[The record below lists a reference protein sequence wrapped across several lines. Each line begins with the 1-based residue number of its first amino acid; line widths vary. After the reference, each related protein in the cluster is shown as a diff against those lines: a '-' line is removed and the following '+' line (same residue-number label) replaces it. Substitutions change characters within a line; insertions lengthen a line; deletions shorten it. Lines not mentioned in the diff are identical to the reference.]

1 VSVFSTLILLQC
13 FLHLPFLLTFSLL
26 FDLSSKRVYP
36 FLLNCHLAPALS
48 LYEEIGSDLP
58 HDVNSLACP
67 VNARYLSLT
76 RFTCKDEKQNLIQ
89 QILQD
94 DPSRPMSASPL
105 GNQYRIILSSIETRA
120 DGHSMQLC
128 PISGTPPGQSNIA
141 YYAAPLTTDVIR
153 RALQFFK
160 YEWREN
166 LDHVVDSIFNDC
178 ANPYDKLRGIL
189 KQQVPRK
196 STESVLQTIAYDLM
210 LKVKAKIPSAM
221 TPDEIV
227 GKDSGLIDPLHTIK
241 IRDFILDSL
250 VALDGP
256 TKESILSGEAV
267 SHELSTTNFPDDCR
281 DDIMDSMFFLYLSYL
296 KSIFPQD
303 NDLDSLKIFIQKYL
317 VPKLD
322 TWKEDHKNEK
332 LWGVGPLQKHL
343 DGKVASKLTRKFLR
357 RFINWNLA
365 KFSRI
370 VSHLFDGNHR
380 WNGLNILLAGVNPMV
395 SYRILDKEV
404 DKYFFDC
411 PHKHFRLNVDFHM
424 PHTLISSE
432 LCTKFATHSAKIQER
447 TSQAVAHGPREWYRL
462 LRNALTDVIES
473 SDIKCEGFP
482 LFQPSL
488 EKLRHPSLSEKAEQ
502 AILAFGFDIKKEE
515 NEDNQDSE
523 EFHELRDLE
532 NKLREVC
539 KREVCKDDTDLGVDA
554 EVANVYCQLWTF
566 HLLYFI
572 WKACS
577 NLEYSQS
584 IVQDSTARSQERI
597 RAFEDR
603 HEFRSMF
610 RRNVEKDASEEVL
623 CPFLLGCPNDNAYS
637 YYLHNLQLS
646 QTSSRYFRKTKLP
659 YLDVDIALMQ
669 LLVISFWSDELGNFC
684 LGRLETSNPTVRQQC
699 VGNGPRSFL
708 TERWFCL
715 LLMSVSGTVDLLVRN
730 YSPRYSVYPA
740 YDRFR
745 HSAEAVKNS
754 LDLFYRLGDD
764 PKEDEGFVT
773 FKEKINCEKNLKIL
787 METVGK
793 KILKSNELST
803 DAAPIVLADKT
814 VSLDGI
820 RLMEF
825 FNGTV
830 KEPIKNQLEF
840 LVLWHSY
847 NMKCCTD
854 KKNRWASREP
864 FLENF
869 YDSQDYKLLTNSR
882 TPPEV
887 GEQPEP
893 PKCEVKHVNDM
904 LVGRIK
910 AFIGRK
916 RLNFML
922 DTRETGK
929 RDFSCEDDESEITA
943 NDVDE
948 QVAFS
953 PVVGKKEKRKYA
965 GRKSSQGKAPK
976 KKIPKPPDDDHYVV
990 SSKVARMAVEA
1001 INAATSLVSFRPNL
1015 PNLEN
1020 LAQCI
1025 DYLKSQPRAES
1036 DSESSTEDRIE
1047 ESDESKHESGG
1058 YDNQEKIEVCEM

>member
-1 VSVFSTLILLQC
+1 
-13 FLHLPFLLTFSLL
+13 
-26 FDLSSKRVYP
+26 
-36 FLLNCHLAPALS
+36 
-48 LYEEIGSDLP
+48 
-58 HDVNSLACP
+58 
-67 VNARYLSLT
+67 
-76 RFTCKDEKQNLIQ
+76 
-89 QILQD
+89 
-94 DPSRPMSASPL
+94 MSASPL
-105 GNQYRIILSSIETRA
+105 GNQYRIILSSIETRK
-120 DGHSMQLC
+120 DGHSMKLF
-128 PISGTPPGQSNIA
+128 PISGTPLGQSKIA

-153 RALQFFK
+153 TALQFFN

-166 LDHVVDSIFNDC
+166 LDQVVNSIFKDC

-189 KQQVPRK
+189 KQQVPQK

-210 LKVKAKIPSAM
+210 LKVSAKIPSAM
-221 TPDEIV
+221 TPDEIE

-267 SHELSTTNFPDDCR
+267 SHELSTTNFPDDCHHE
-281 DDIMDSMFFLYLSYL
+281 MDSMFFLYLSYL

-303 NDLDSLKIFIQKYL
+303 NNLDSLKIFTQKYL
-317 VPKLD
+317 VPKLN
-322 TWKEDHKNEK
+322 TWQEDHKNEV

-343 DGKVASKLTRKFLR
+343 DGKVASKMTRKFLR

-395 SYRILDKEV
+395 TYRILDNEV
-404 DKYFFDC
+404 DKYFFNC
-411 PHKHFRLNVDFHM
+411 PHKHFRLNVDFHL
-424 PHTLISSE
+424 PHTIISSE

-462 LRNALTDVIES
+462 LRNALSDVINS

-482 LFQPSL
+482 LFQASY
-488 EKLRHPSLSEKAEQ
+488 EKLCTPPVSEKAEQ

-515 NEDNQDSE
+515 NEDNKESG
-523 EFHELRDLE
+523 EFNELRDLE

-539 KREVCKDDTDLGVDA
+539 KDDRDLDVDA
-554 EVANVYCQLWTF
+554 VADVYCQLWTF
-566 HLLYFI
+566 HLLNFI

-597 RAFEDR
+597 GAFEDR

-610 RRNVEKDASEEVL
+610 RRNVRKDDSEEVL
-623 CPFLLGCPNDNAYS
+623 CPFLLGCPNDNAFS
-637 YYLHNLQLS
+637 YYLHNFQLS

-659 YLDVDIALMQ
+659 FLDVDIALMQ

-684 LGRLETSNPTVRQQC
+684 NAKLETSNPSVRQQC
-699 VGNGPRSFL
+699 VGNGPHSFL

-715 LLMSVSGTVDLLVRN
+715 LLMSVSGTVDLLVRD

-740 YDRFR
+740 YQRFR
-745 HSAEAVKNS
+745 ASADAVKHS
-754 LDLFYRLGDD
+754 LDLFSRLGDD

-773 FKEKINCEKNLKIL
+773 FREQINCEKNLKIL

-803 DAAPIVLADKT
+803 DAPPIVLADKS
-814 VSLDGI
+814 VPLDHL

-854 KKNRWASREP
+854 KKNLWASREP
-864 FLENF
+864 YIENF
-869 YDSQDYKLLTNSR
+869 YNSQYSKLLTNSR
-882 TPPEV
+882 KPPEV

-893 PKCEVKHVNDM
+893 LTCNIKHVNDM

-916 RLNFML
+916 SLNFMF

-929 RDFSCEDDESEITA
+929 RDFSCKDDESEITS
-943 NDVDE
+943 NDADE
-948 QVAFS
+948 QIASS
-953 PVVGKKEKRKYA
+953 PVVRRKKKRKYV

-976 KKIPKPPDDDHYVV
+976 RKIPKPPDDDHYVV
-990 SSKVARMAVEA
+990 STKVTKMAVEV
-1001 INAATSLVSFRPNL
+1001 IHAATALLSSRPNL
-1015 PNLEN
+1015 ER

-1025 DYLKSQPRAES
+1025 DHLKSQPRAES
-1036 DSESSTEDRIE
+1036 DSESIIEDRM
-1047 ESDESKHESGG
+1047 DENDSSKQESGG
-1058 YDNQEKIEVCEM
+1058 YEQQEKIEVSEM